1 MDTLNGSEQ
10 NKLAVEPDG
19 VLVEAATRRTPR
31 GTLYFRRRVP
41 VSRLEKMRLDE
52 GLGIFF
58 RYDLE
63 RQHENLLKIAR
74 MEYGN
79 VIVAHTAED
88 LIAGYISMHLTDQ
101 HDRWSI
107 LNKPGSTVQAYD
119 FGAIEVGRNWR
130 GMGVSKG
137 LLQAAFEGDSWF
149 EDKIVTSVEFSWHW
163 DNEELGMTKFN
174 YRNMLKKVLESAGF
188 NKMDTDEPNVMM
200 DSANMFM
207 VRIGPKVDPAI
218 EQRFYSMLHKNNLW
232 GL

>member
-1 MDTLNGSEQ
+1 MELLKGGEH

-19 VLVEAATRRTPR
+19 ILIEEATKQTPR
-31 GTLYFRRRVP
+31 GPLYFRRRVP
-41 VSRLEKMRLDE
+41 ASRLEMMRLDE

-63 RQHENLLKIAR
+63 RQKDNMLRLAR

-79 VIVAHTAED
+79 LVLAHTADD
-88 LIAGYISMHLTDQ
+88 LIAGYISMHLTDE
-101 HDRWSI
+101 HDRWSV
-107 LNKPGSTVQAYD
+107 LNEPDGPVRAYD

-130 GMGVSKG
+130 GLGVSKG
-137 LLQAAFEGDSWF
+137 LMQAAFEGDDWF
-149 EDKIVTSVEFSWHW
+149 DDKIVTSVEFSWHW

-174 YRNMLKKVLESAGF
+174 YRNMLKKVIESAGF
-188 NKMDTDEPNVMM
+188 IKMDTDEPNVMM

-207 VRIGPKVDPAI
+207 VRMGPKVDPLI